1 VNPSDFPAVPAVE
14 RLLENLHNDGRA
26 VDVRIGAHWTA
37 VVVETRAGLRAG
49 LAATQLALEGA
60 PAERTIDLAAGL
72 VGKRGAELAALA
84 VSMNPLDRS
93 LGFAAINALLEVP
106 VSACVARNAEEM
118 ILEVCTGSRVAM
130 VGHFPFVDR
139 IRRAAKLCWILE
151 LDPGPDD
158 VPASRAPELLPQAD
172 VVAVTGMTLVN
183 GTFDTLA
190 PLWRPDAYVL
200 VLGPSTPLS
209 PVLFG
214 YGVSALSGTIVEE
227 IPTVLEGVSRGATF
241 RQLSGRRLVTMELA
255 RWLVVRNSA
264 ASEHEVGLRGTLS

>member
-1 VNPSDFPAVPAVE
+1 VPAVR
-14 RLLENLHNDGRA
+14 RLLDSLYSDGRA

-49 LAATQLALEGA
+49 LAATQVAPGGA
-60 PAERTIDLAAGL
+60 PGEPMSDLAAGL
-72 VGKRGAELAALA
+72 VGRKGTELAALA

-106 VSACVARNAEEM
+106 VSACVARNAEEI
-118 ILEVCTGSRVAM
+118 ILEVCSGSRVAM

-139 IRRAAKLCWILE
+139 IRQAAELCWVLE
-151 LDPGPDD
+151 LDPGPED

-183 GTFDTLA
+183 GTFDALA

-209 PVLFG
+209 PALFE

-227 IPTVLEGVSRGATF
+227 IPSVLEGVSRGATF
-241 RQLSGRRLVTMELA
+241 RELSGRRLVTMELA
-255 RWLVVRNSA
+255 RWLAVRGA
-264 ASEHEVGLRGTLS
+264 AVSEHDVGLRGTLR